1 VIIIIETYIL
11 RIGHRHDRDQ
21 RVTTHVGLTGR
32 ALGAKGMYLA
42 ADDPGVVESI
52 RSVARRFG
60 GDYHIE
66 DGVHWRQCIR
76 EFKESGGIV
85 VHLTM
90 YGLRIQDVIREIRTA
105 PKVLVIVGAEK
116 VPGEIYG
123 LADYNVGVTNQPHSE
138 IAGLAVFLDQ
148 LYEGRE
154 LECEFPDADIRVIP
168 CERGKN
174 TVEL

>member
-1 VIIIIETYIL
+1 MVETYIL

-52 RSVARRFG
+52 AGVAKRFG
-60 GDYHIE
+60 GSFTIQDK
-66 DGVHWRQCIR
+66 VSWKQCINN
-76 EFKESGGIV
+76 FKESGGRI

-90 YGLRIQDVIREIRTA
+90 YGLRIQDVIGEIRA
-105 PKVLVIVGAEK
+105 CEKVLVIVGAEK
-116 VPGEIYG
+116 VPGEVYG
-123 LADYNVGVTNQPHSE
+123 LADYNVAVTNQPHSE

-148 LYEGRE
+148 LYQGRE
-154 LECEFPDADIRVIP
+154 LDAEFSDAEISVLP
-168 CERGKN
+168 CERGKE
-174 TVEL
+174 TVER